1 MRNLTTKFS
10 AITIGIATAF
20 ILAGLAAVFAPRPAM
35 ATAAMA
41 KATGQPCAK
50 CHTAVPA
57 LNSYGQK
64 YKDSLKK

>member
-1 MRNLTTKFS
+1 MRNVTTKFS
-10 AITIGIATAF
+10 AVTIGIATAF
-20 ILAGLAAVFAPRPAM
+20 ILAGLAAVLAPRPAL

-41 KATGQPCAK
+41 KSTGLPCAK
-50 CHTAVPA
+50 CHTAPPA